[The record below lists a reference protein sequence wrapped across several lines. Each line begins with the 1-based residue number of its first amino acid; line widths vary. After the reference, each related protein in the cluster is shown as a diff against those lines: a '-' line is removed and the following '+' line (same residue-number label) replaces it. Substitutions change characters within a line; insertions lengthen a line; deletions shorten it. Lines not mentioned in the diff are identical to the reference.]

1 MGRPVGD
8 RVVVLG
14 GSMAGLLAATVLA
27 ESYTEVLVV
36 DRDELD
42 GATEAR
48 RGVPHGRHA
57 HGLVA
62 RGQQIFEE
70 LFPGLT
76 EELRTA
82 GVRPGDFG
90 SSIRWYFNGRRLAT
104 GHSGLLSVPA
114 TRPVLEY
121 HVRRRVK
128 AMAQVTFLE
137 RHDILGLE
145 TSADGRTVT
154 GARVQRQDGG
164 APEVL
169 PADLV
174 IDVTGRGS
182 RTGTWLEQLG
192 YQRPE
197 ETRIKIDL
205 AYTTRHFKLDTDP
218 FGNELAIIPVATPA
232 HPRGAFF
239 YRIPGDDGQ
248 VQLSLTGIL
257 GDHPPADLDGFLAY
271 TKSLP
276 VPDVYEAVRRATPT
290 LDSGTHKFPASI
302 RRHYERL
309 TRFPANYL
317 VMGDA
322 VCSFNPV
329 YGQGMT
335 VAALEALVLR
345 SQLRSGAPVDFRR
358 FFHAVGTAVDAPWE
372 FSAGADLG
380 YRGVEGRRTPKIRL
394 ANAYVNRL
402 HHAATHDAELTSAF
416 IRAAGLIDPPAA
428 LMRPRTLLRV
438 LRHSLRPPT
447 GAPATADTA
456 PDHAAR
462 HTG

>member
-1 MGRPVGD
+1 MGRHVGD
-8 RVVVLG
+8 RAVVLG
-14 GSMAGLLAATVLA
+14 GSMAGLLAATVLT

-36 DRDELD
+36 DRDRLD
-42 GATEAR
+42 GVTEAR
-48 RGVPHGRHA
+48 RGAPHGRHA

-76 EELRTA
+76 EELSAA

-90 SSIRWYFNGRRLAT
+90 SAIRWYFNGHRLAT

-121 HVRRRVK
+121 HVRRRVQD
-128 AMAQVTFLE
+128 MPQVTFLE
-137 RHDILGLE
+137 GHDILGLE
-145 TSADGRTVT
+145 TSADRRRVT

-164 APEVL
+164 SPEVL
-169 PADLV
+169 AADLV
-174 IDVTGRGS
+174 VDITGRGS
-182 RTGTWLEQLG
+182 RTPVWLEELG
-192 YQRPE
+192 YARPE

-205 AYTTRHFKLDTDP
+205 AYTTRHFALDTDP
-218 FGNELAIIPVATPA
+218 FGEELAIIPVATPS

-239 YRIPGDDGQ
+239 YRVPGDDGQ

-271 TKSLP
+271 TRSLP
-276 VPDVYEAVRRATPT
+276 VPDIYEAVRRATPT
-290 LDSGTHKFPASI
+290 LDSGTFKFPASV

-309 TRFPANYL
+309 TRFPENFL

-329 YGQGMT
+329 YGQGMS
-335 VAALEALVLR
+335 VAALETLALR
-345 SQLRSGAPVDFRR
+345 RQLRSGTPDFRR
-358 FFHAVGTAVDAPWE
+358 FFQEVATAVDAPWE
-372 FSAGADLG
+372 FAAGADLG
-380 YRGVEGRRTPKIRL
+380 YRGVEGHRTPRIRM
-394 ANAYVNRL
+394 ANAYVDRL
-402 HHAATHDAELTSAF
+402 HRAATHDAELTNAF

-428 LMRPRTLLRV
+428 LMRPRTLFRV
-438 LRHSLRPPT
+438 LRHSFRRPA
-447 GAPATADTA
+447 GAATPATSEPTQVVRR
-456 PDHAAR
+456 PS
-462 HTG
+462 

>member
-1 MGRPVGD
+1 MGRHVGD
-8 RVVVLG
+8 RAVVLG
-14 GSMAGLLAATVLA
+14 GSMAGLLAATVLT

-36 DRDELD
+36 DRDRLD
-42 GATEAR
+42 GVTEAR
-48 RGVPHGRHA
+48 RGAPHGRHA

-76 EELRTA
+76 EELSAA

-90 SSIRWYFNGRRLAT
+90 SAIRWYFNGHRLAT

-121 HVRRRVK
+121 HVRRRVQD
-128 AMAQVTFLE
+128 MPQVTFLE
-137 RHDILGLE
+137 GHDILGLE
-145 TSADGRTVT
+145 TSADRRRVT

-164 APEVL
+164 SPEVL
-169 PADLV
+169 AADLV
-174 IDVTGRGS
+174 VDITGRGS
-182 RTGTWLEQLG
+182 RTPVWLEELG
-192 YQRPE
+192 YARPE

-205 AYTTRHFKLDTDP
+205 AYTTRHFALDTDP
-218 FGNELAIIPVATPA
+218 FGKELAIIPVATPS

-239 YRIPGDDGQ
+239 YRVPGDDGQ

-271 TKSLP
+271 TRSLP
-276 VPDVYEAVRRATPT
+276 VPDIYEAVRRATPT
-290 LDSGTHKFPASI
+290 LDSGTFKFPASV

-309 TRFPANYL
+309 TRFPENFL

-329 YGQGMT
+329 YGQGMS
-335 VAALEALVLR
+335 VAALETLALR
-345 SQLRSGAPVDFRR
+345 RQLRSGTPDFRR
-358 FFHAVGTAVDAPWE
+358 FFQEVATAVDAPWE
-372 FSAGADLG
+372 FAAGADLG
-380 YRGVEGRRTPKIRL
+380 YRGVEGHRTPRIRM
-394 ANAYVNRL
+394 ANAYVDRL
-402 HHAATHDAELTSAF
+402 HRAATHDAELTNAF

-428 LMRPRTLLRV
+428 LMRPRTLFRV
-438 LRHSLRPPT
+438 LRHSFRRPA
-447 GAPATADTA
+447 GAATPATSEPTQVVRR
-456 PDHAAR
+456 PS
-462 HTG
+462 